1 MPQLITMTLD
11 VRQLLITC
19 SIIEL
24 LFAIPAG
31 MVLKRMGFGAWWA
44 LLCFIPLVALLAFWV
59 LAFIRW
65 PRGAQLS

>member
-1 MPQLITMTLD
+1 MPHLITMTID
-11 VRQLLITC
+11 VQQLIITC

-31 MVLKRMGFGAWWA
+31 MILKRIGLSSWWA
-44 LLCFIPLVALLAFWV
+44 LLCFIPVVALLGLWM

-65 PRGAQLS
+65 PRGSQPG